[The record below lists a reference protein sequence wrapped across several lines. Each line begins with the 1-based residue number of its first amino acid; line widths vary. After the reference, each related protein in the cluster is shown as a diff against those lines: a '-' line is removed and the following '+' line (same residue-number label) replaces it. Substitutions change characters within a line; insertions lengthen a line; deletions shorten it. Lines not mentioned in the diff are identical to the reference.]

1 MLARSTT
8 LRGAAALAAA
18 AVLLTACSAGN
29 ATTDDAEGGD
39 PASTETIT
47 VDNEFGTA
55 EVPAEPQRALGF
67 YTTDVDIL
75 ITLGIQLAD
84 QQPIRGDAGYTTFPE
99 FFPQEPLADIT
110 PFANYPEYDY
120 EKVVDADPDF
130 ILSGLAYD
138 ETVPQKLNPIAPTYN
153 YNGFDGQDWQVHFK
167 QTAEALDR
175 VEEYQAW
182 TDSYNE
188 RAEELKVELEQA
200 GVDPVVAA
208 VYYWDGKVST
218 ACYGPICQTLE
229 DLGMQV
235 APLTK
240 DAGVD
245 GVDLSMEEID
255 RLEGIDVVFT
265 SVGADGEDTELN
277 TAQPLR
283 DSTVWQS
290 LDFVANEEIH
300 TFEMEMNFGSPS
312 GQTALLETVAEA
324 LLP

>member
-84 QQPIRGDAGYTTFPE
+84 QQPIRRGRGLHHLPGVLPPGTAGGHHPVRELSGVRLREGRGRDT
-99 FFPQEPLADIT
+99 
-110 PFANYPEYDY
+110 
-120 EKVVDADPDF
+120 DF

-188 RAEELKVELEQA
+188 RAEGLKVELDQA
-200 GVDPVVAA
+200 QAWTRWSPRCTTGTGRCP
-208 VYYWDGKVST
+208 
-218 ACYGPICQTLE
+218 PP
-229 DLGMQV
+229 
-235 APLTK
+235 APAPSARRWRTW
-240 DAGVD
+240 GC
-245 GVDLSMEEID
+245 
-255 RLEGIDVVFT
+255 R
-265 SVGADGEDTELN
+265 
-277 TAQPLR
+277 
-283 DSTVWQS
+283 
-290 LDFVANEEIH
+290 
-300 TFEMEMNFGSPS
+300 SP
-312 GQTALLETVAEA
+312 
-324 LLP
+324 LLPRTPAWTV